1 MNRESKSY
9 YGPFFWLAVVS
20 FVVPFVVANA
30 AFRNVH
36 PTTKPVP
43 KLDASGVDHA
53 LWDYLLKTYVE
64 NGLIDYDGMGRD
76 YLFRTYLNQLGQAQP
91 EKLATEA
98 ERLALLCNA
107 YNAFVVDGVIS
118 HGIRDSVMSFQQD
131 GKEFFDI
138 REHILGNRTVSL
150 NDIEHKMIRERYH
163 EPRIH
168 VALVCAA
175 RSCPAIRREAYIGPR
190 IAAQLEDQAYV
201 FANNRTYVDFDPT
214 YNQLRLSPILQW
226 YGEDWDD
233 VGGYLPWLIER
244 IADADLREAV
254 TLAAN
259 GEADIAFADYNWS
272 LNSTNAH
279 DEPVPDATPRN
290 GRTMPS
296 RKADPPQKQNTDFGS
311 GSIPNG

>member
-1 MNRESKSY
+1 MDQKSKSY

-20 FVVPFVVANA
+20 FIVPLFVAHA
-30 AFRNVH
+30 AFQNGY

-43 KLDASGVDHA
+43 QVDASGVDHA

-64 NGLIDYDGMGRD
+64 NGLVDYDGMGRD

-91 EKLATEA
+91 DKLGTEA

-107 YNAFVVDGVIS
+107 YNAFVIDGVIS
-118 HGIRDSVMSFQQD
+118 HGIDDSVMSFKQD

-138 REHILGNRTVSL
+138 PEHIFANRTVSL
-150 NDIEHKMIRERYH
+150 NNIEHKMIREKYH

-175 RSCPAIRREAYIGPR
+175 RSCPAIRREAYVGPR
-190 IAAQLEDQAYV
+190 IAAQLEDQSYV

-214 YNQLRLSPILQW
+214 FSQLRLSPILNW
-226 YGEDWDD
+226 YGEDWDA
-233 VGGYLPWLIER
+233 VGGYLPWLVER
-244 IADADLREAV
+244 IEDTHLRNAV
-254 TLAAN
+254 SQAIK
-259 GEADIAFADYNWS
+259 GEVEVVFADYNWS
-272 LNSTNAH
+272 LNSQV
-279 DEPVPDATPRN
+279 EPVTATESSLP
-290 GRTMPS
+290 GRRTVPK
-296 RKADPPQKQNTDFGS
+296 RKKKKSQQKKTDFGS